1 MLTLKRITTK
11 DKALYAF
18 MENLMTTSFPNDEYR
33 ELNELRVFTDTLP
46 QFINNVIFDNDTP
59 IGLISYWNFEGFH
72 YVEHFAIAPSQRNG
86 GYGKRVLQHLCTILD
101 KPIVLEVEMP
111 QEEMAQ
117 RRIGFYQRNGFTLWE
132 NEYYQPPYKAGDS
145 FLPMRLMV
153 HGALDSQKDYEKV
166 KQRIYR
172 DVYNAH

>member
-1 MLTLKRITTK
+1 MKKIV
-11 DKALYAF
+11 YA
-18 MENLMTTSFPNDEYR
+18 S
-33 ELNELRVFTDTLP
+33 
-46 QFINNVIFDNDTP
+46 VIFFSMLDLACKNSTM
-59 IGLISYWNFEGFH
+59 
-72 YVEHFAIAPSQRNG
+72 SQ
-86 GYGKRVLQHLCTILD
+86 
-101 KPIVLEVEMP
+101 EMP

-172 DVYNAH
+172 DVYNAL